1 MSNIIRE
8 WNGYAIEQRASGFI
22 NGTAMC
28 VANDR
33 EIREWFSNQSTVE
46 LLEVLSE
53 YLNLEVKGGISPN
66 STISRVSEI
75 YPDLVVS
82 RRGSPINGGG
92 TWIHPDLAIPL
103 AQWCNPRF
111 ALQVSRWIQELLT
124 TGRVEISHQPQQA
137 PRFYQRMVLFNQRT
151 GKIPTGYFCVFRE
164 TVELVGQLETHG
176 YNIPDHL
183 TIDISIGSCWCNY
196 MRKVLEVEPRQV
208 CRKYDHW
215 YPGQPYP
222 VKAWIYPLELLAD
235 FRNWFDIV
243 YCHNQLLSYLKK
255 NDPAALPAVNRF
267 LGLLEAGD

>member
-1 MSNIIRE
+1 MDNQSAQLTE
-8 WNGYAIEQRASGFI
+8 
-22 NGTAMC
+22 AMVVSFLEAEDEC
-28 VANDR
+28 VAN
-33 EIREWFSNQSTVE
+33 
-46 LLEVLSE
+46 
-53 YLNLEVKGGISPN
+53 LNLLVDIGVYSRKDIAVRALKKNFEEVTDYSALKRRASPEGGSAIDYYLTSDCFKQMCMMAE
-66 STISRVSEI
+66 TEFGRAVRKYYLEI
-75 YPDLVVS
+75 E
-82 RRGSPINGGG
+82 RR
-92 TWIHPDLAIPL
+92 WRKAC
-103 AQWCNPRF
+103 Q
-111 ALQVSRWIQELLT
+111 
-124 TGRVEISHQPQQA
+124 QPQQA